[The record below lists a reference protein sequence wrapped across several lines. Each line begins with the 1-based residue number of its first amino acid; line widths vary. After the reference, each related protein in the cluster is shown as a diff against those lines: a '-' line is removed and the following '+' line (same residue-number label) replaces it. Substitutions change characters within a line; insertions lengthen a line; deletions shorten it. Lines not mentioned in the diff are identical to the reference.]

1 MTTFLT
7 ADQSVLSG
15 YRPYHGSMLINGEF
29 RDSVG
34 GKRVDRIGPA
44 HGIVAGTYAD
54 GSAEDALLAISAA
67 RRAFDSGIWA
77 SFTAKERAEL
87 LLKIADGIAQRSEEM
102 AIIECLETGK
112 PLAQA
117 RGEVS
122 GCVDLWRY
130 AASLARTLHGESYN
144 TLGDQMLGLVL
155 RQPAG
160 VVSMITPWNFPIWIL
175 SQKLPF
181 ALAAG
186 CTVVIKPSEFTSG
199 TTLMLGEILTDA
211 GVPAGV
217 VNIVTGLGTNVG
229 SPLVDHDDVDMVS
242 FTGSTRVGRHI
253 AAEAGRKLKKVSLE
267 LGGKNPQ
274 IIFPDCDFDAA
285 VDAVVF
291 GVYFNAGECCNS
303 GSRVLV
309 HQDIAEKFTRA
320 VVEKARQVK
329 VGDPL
334 HPEVKVGSIINDNQ
348 MAVIED
354 AIRSAREDGAEIL
367 LGGERVTGGQ
377 GLFMA
382 PTVVGGVKAEM
393 QIAQEEV
400 FGPVLAILTFAD
412 YQEAINIANNTLYG
426 LSAAVWSKD
435 IDICL
440 EAARKINAGTV
451 WVNTFLDGTP
461 ELPFGGFKQS
471 GLGRELGK
479 SAVED
484 YTEQKTVQLHIGA
497 RTNWWINNAN

>member
-1 MTTFLT
+1 MTFLK
-7 ADQSVLSG
+7 ADENILKSYAPFRG
-15 YRPYHGSMLINGEF
+15 MMLINGEF
-29 RDSVG
+29 RDSVTG
-34 GKRVDRIGPA
+34 ARVDRIGPA
-44 HGIVAGTYAD
+44 HGIVVGNYPD
-54 GSAEDALLAISAA
+54 GCAEDAEMAINAA
-67 RRAFDSGIWA
+67 RTAFDKGPWP
-77 SFTAKERAEL
+77 SFTAKERADL
-87 LLKIADGIAQRSEEM
+87 LIKIADGIAARTDEM
-102 AIIECLETGK
+102 AMIECLETGK

-144 TLGDQMLGLVL
+144 SLGDGMLGVVV
-155 RQPAG
+155 RQPVG

-186 CTVVIKPSEFTSG
+186 CTAVIKPSEFTSG
-199 TTLMLGEILTDA
+199 TTLMLGEILQQV
-211 GVPAGV
+211 GLPKGV

-229 SPLVDHDDVDMVS
+229 SPLVTHDSADMVS
-242 FTGSTRVGRHI
+242 FTGSTRVGTHI

-274 IIFPDCDFDAA
+274 IIFPDCDWEAA

-303 GSRVLV
+303 GSRILV
-309 HQDIAEKFTRA
+309 HKDIAERFVQD
-320 VVEKARQVK
+320 VVEKARQVA

-334 HPEVKVGSIINDNQ
+334 HPDVKVGSIINDNQ
-348 MAVIED
+348 MAIIEG
-354 AIRSAREDGAEIL
+354 AIRSAREQGAEVL
-367 LGGERVTGGQ
+367 LGGTRVETVQ
-377 GLFMA
+377 GLFMP
-382 PTVVGGVKAEM
+382 PTIVGNVKPEM
-393 QIAQEEV
+393 MIAREEV
-400 FGPVLAILTFAD
+400 FGPVLSVLTFED
-412 YQEAINIANNTLYG
+412 KDQAINIANDTCYG

-435 IDICL
+435 INICL

-479 SAVED
+479 HAVED
-484 YTEQKTVQLHIGA
+484 YTEQKTIQLHIGE
-497 RTNWWINNAN
+497 RTSWWINNK